1 MDAKRFLA
9 SSIALAS
16 VSVASVATAADIP
29 DRYFYLGGHVSQSW
43 MDIGD
48 HYEGDGYIDDNVPGV
63 TTDTV
68 TLPGAQLGY
77 RFNRDW
83 SIQAWW
89 ERNNYNSVDL
99 RNNFV
104 SLRKHFRGDASP
116 FETYVGLNAGE
127 TRTEFNSESSND
139 FKEAVGGVEFG
150 VQTALARNF
159 LLDVGARPTYSF
171 RSERWDGQV
180 YAGLNLLIGASS
192 AAKPAPVTDV
202 ATDSDGDGVPD
213 DRDQCPNTPAGA
225 VVDARGCEL
234 DDDGDGVPNSAD
246 QCPNTPAGAKVDEV
260 GCQLYLTEDIKET
273 LYVEFE
279 FDKAVV
285 RQTSYPELE
294 GLATRMREYPSANL
308 VLEGHTDS
316 TGPEGYNQKLS
327 QQRANAVK
335 DVLVDHFNV
344 DTSRISVEGYGEA
357 KPIADNSTREGRAQN
372 RRVEAIMKATVKEAQ
387 FQD

>member
-1 MDAKRFLA
+1 
-9 SSIALAS
+9 
-16 VSVASVATAADIP
+16 
-29 DRYFYLGGHVSQSW
+29 

-63 TTDTV
+63 STDTV

-171 RSERWDGQV
+171 RSERWDGQI

-335 DVLVDHFNV
+335 DVLVNHFNV
-344 DTSRISVEGYGEA
+344 DNSRITAEGYGEA
-357 KPIADNSTREGRAQN
+357 KPIADNSTRDGRAQN